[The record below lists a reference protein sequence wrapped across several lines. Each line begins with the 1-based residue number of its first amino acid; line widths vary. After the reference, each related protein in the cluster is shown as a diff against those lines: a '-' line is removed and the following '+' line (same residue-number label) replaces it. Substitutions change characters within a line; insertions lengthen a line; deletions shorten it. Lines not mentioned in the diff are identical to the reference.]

1 METLQYELK
10 SKSGKIVEVPTN
22 CAEKAKSVIESI
34 VQKPGTLGDII
45 MDHYRDMR
53 SSETILAGTFKVPQE
68 IQQDLRL
75 LDEIYLRVCVYETEL
90 MRRTSE
96 GTEEKRLSEIIS
108 GISSVLQEL

>member
-1 METLQYELK
+1 METLQYKLK
-10 SKSGKIVEVPTN
+10 SKSGIIVEVPTS

-34 VQKPGTLGDII
+34 VQKQGSLGDII

-53 SSETILAGTFKVPQE
+53 SSRTILAGTFKEPRE
-68 IQQDLRL
+68 IRQDSRL
-75 LDEIYLRVCVYETEL
+75 LDEIYLRICVYETEL

-96 GTEEKRLSEIIS
+96 GTEGNRLSEIIS